1 MDFVIYD
8 GGSPVYAGD
17 TKKIVV
23 LQKDLGTEETTVW
36 QIKAATAGR
45 KRRRA

>member
-8 GGSPVYAGD
+8 GGSLIYTGD

-23 LQKDLGTEETTVW
+23 LQRDLDTEETTVW
-36 QIKAATAGR
+36 QIRTATAGR
-45 KRRRA
+45 KRRQA

>member
-8 GGSPVYAGD
+8 GDSLNLYRRY
-17 TKKIVV
+17 KKIVV

-36 QIKAATAGR
+36 QIKTATAGR

>member
-23 LQKDLGTEETTVW
+23 LQRNLDTEETTVW
-36 QIKAATAGR
+36 QIRTATAGR
-45 KRRRA
+45 KRRQA